1 MQNEN
6 ESKKK
11 RFAGKGYYIALI
23 ACIAAVGISGY
34 VFVQTVRDSA
44 VETSAAV
51 TISPAVSQEAES
63 AVSEQSKTDGKDSKN
78 KDSKDSKET
87 GAAASP
93 APSDSAKADRMED
106 AYEATMAQTGA
117 MVEWPLQGDVTATFS
132 QDTLT
137 YSQTM
142 ADWRTH
148 EGLDIAAQAGEPVFA
163 TQSGTVTAVYQDDF
177 LGNVVVVSHSGD
189 LATLYANLEAEPT
202 VAVGDTVTAGQTL
215 GQVGTSALLE
225 TAEPSH
231 LHFEVYENGAA
242 VDPMEYLP
250 D

>member
-34 VFVQTVRDSA
+34 VFAKTVRSSA

-51 TISPAVSQEAES
+51 TISPDSSQEAES
-63 AVSEQSKTDGKDSKN
+63 AVSEKAKTDAKSGKN
-78 KDSKDSKET
+78 KDSKET
-87 GAAASP
+87 AAEASA
-93 APSDSAKADRMED
+93 APSDSQKADRMED
-106 AYEATMAQTGA
+106 AYEATMAQGA
-117 MVEWPLQGDVTATFS
+117 SITWPLQGEVMATFS

-148 EGLDIAAQAGEPVFA
+148 EGLDIAAQEGAAVCA

-189 LATLYANLEAEPT
+189 LATLYANLEAEPA

-215 GQVGTSALLE
+215 GQVGGSALLE

-231 LHFEVYENGAA
+231 LHFEVFENGAA